1 MYGVKDTNTV
11 YTVKVNDQIVEN
23 GIDELFAFTTDI
35 ALHGSCN
42 ISITVN
48 FGKLALQNC
57 TCTYP
62 ASFNGIDGTATTV
75 QPIDQPVAII
85 KNGELITVPFDI
97 EINKD
102 DTFSYEHLMFN
113 GPDKFIVTTNGIEL
127 FPGIDIDLG
136 YFWNNNL
143 APGVLE
149 VETEYSYIP
158 KPNDVTSLEDLKKLK
173 ELVLKN
179 ASMEKLV
186 YSRDLKSLVERH
198 PGSTP
203 GTRTIL

>member
-1 MYGVKDTNTV
+1 MNSYRTLRIYGVKAPDTV
-11 YTVKVNDQIVEN
+11 YTVKINDQIVDN
-23 GIDELFAFTTDI
+23 GINELFAFTTDTK
-35 ALHGSCN
+35 LHGSCN

-48 FGKLALQNC
+48 FGKLVMQSC

-75 QPIDQPVAII
+75 QPIAEPVAVI
-85 KNGELITVPFDI
+85 KNGELVTVPFDI
-97 EINKD
+97 VINKD

-127 FPGIDIDLG
+127 FPGVDINLG
-136 YFWNNNL
+136 YFWINDL
-143 APGVLE
+143 ASGVLE

-158 KPNDVTSLEDLKKLK
+158 KPNDVTSLLDLTKLK

-179 ASMEKLV
+179 ATVVK
-186 YSRDLKSLVERH
+186 
-198 PGSTP
+198 
-203 GTRTIL
+203 